1 MTFQK
6 CLFIWLHQ
14 VFIAGRG
21 IFSYNMQTRSC
32 GLWHLVPRPGI
43 EPRSPAL
50 GAWSLTH
57 WTPRETLDPCGLS
70 SYDPPSLASP
80 SHTGGSPSTPW
91 TRSHLRAF
99 ARTKSTSRNA
109 GAPAKCLPPSLLSFE
124 SLLNSNLSTLLCPT
138 AILSLQ
144 PLSLPPMTDMC
155 LFLDYHL
162 SPPLP
167 VELLLLEDL
176 LSLYVPATFA
186 ALGSVTRT

>member
-6 CLFIWLHQ
+6 CLFISLRQ

-21 IFSYNMQTRSC
+21 IFSYNMQTLSC

-43 EPRSPAL
+43 EPRPPAL

-57 WTPRETLDPCGLS
+57 WTPRETLDPCDLS
-70 SYDPPSLASP
+70 SYDPPSLASL

-91 TRSHLRAF
+91 TQFHLRAF
-99 ARTKSTSRNA
+99 ARTKSTARSA

-124 SLLNSNLSTLLCPT
+124 SLLSSNLSTLLCPT

-144 PLSLPPMTDMC
+144 PLSLPLMTDIC

-162 SPPLP
+162 SPPLL
-167 VELLLLEDL
+167 VELLLHEDL